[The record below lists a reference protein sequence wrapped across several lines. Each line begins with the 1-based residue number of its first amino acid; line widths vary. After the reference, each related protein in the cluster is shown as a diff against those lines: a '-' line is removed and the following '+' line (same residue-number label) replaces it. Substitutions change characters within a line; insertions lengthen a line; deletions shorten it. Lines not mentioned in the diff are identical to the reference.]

1 MLKKIALA
9 LIAISGLS
17 VMSSA
22 HAEDVIGSVKVSWA
36 LVADHRI
43 DIERVSDP
51 RLPVICYMSHPI
63 TGGIMGSLGLAKNHS
78 LFSLSCVQKKG
89 VAIPDLSSIPNG
101 EAVITER
108 TSWFSKQLIMN
119 RFVDAE
125 NHNVVYMVTAQNEI
139 IDGSPFSSVSTVNLQ

>member
-1 MLKKIALA
+1 
-9 LIAISGLS
+9 
-17 VMSSA
+17 
-22 HAEDVIGSVKVSWA
+22 
-36 LVADHRI
+36 
-43 DIERVSDP
+43 
-51 RLPVICYMSHPI
+51 
-63 TGGIMGSLGLAKNHS
+63 MGSLGLAKNHS

-89 VAIPDLSSIPNG
+89 VEIPDLSSIPNG